1 MLPELVS
8 RYEVRIFGLV
18 SVSKFSGPYQDT
30 RALKVRIFGEFPKK
44 LENLS
49 IFAQKVDFLSKKTL
63 IFNSKFFPKNFQ
75 KNSLFLKEDFTVT
88 EFF

>member
-18 SVSKFSGPYQDT
+18 SVSKILGPYQDT

-44 LENLS
+44 LKNSS
-49 IFAQKVDFLSKKTL
+49 IFAQKVGNFVKKYQ
-63 IFNSKFFPKNFQ
+63 KF
-75 KNSLFLKEDFTVT
+75 SLKKSNQNFLKKIFI
-88 EFF
+88 F